1 MALTDVN
8 FQEGEGMDFI
18 AEIPAGTSNP
28 PEDIMMESSGSQY
41 LLMETP
47 LIVNQGGGGGNI
59 FIMSE

>member
-8 FQEGEGMDFI
+8 FQEGEGMDFMV
-18 AEIPAGTSNP
+18 EIPLGTLGTP
-28 PEDIMMESSGSQY
+28 QDIIIEGDGSQY

-47 LIVNQGGGGGNI
+47 VVTGGGGNNI

>member
-18 AEIPAGTSNP
+18 TEIPLGTLGTP
-28 PEDIMMESSGSQY
+28 QDILMESSGSQY
-41 LLMETP
+41 LLTETP
-47 LIVNQGGGGGNI
+47 VVTGGGGGGNI